1 MKTEI
6 IIPLFIYLLLIYLL
20 AFFCKYK
27 EKKSNNFLEEYF
39 IGSRKMGGFVL
50 AMTLVATYI
59 SASSFI
65 GGPGV
70 AYKIGLGW
78 VLLAVIQLPTAWLT
92 LGVLGKKFALIARKI
107 NAVTINDFLW
117 ARYKSRAVVILAS
130 ASIIIF
136 FIAAMV
142 AQFVGGARLF
152 EALTGLSYKTGLC
165 IFAGTV
171 ILYTTVG
178 GFRAV
183 VLTDA
188 VQGILMII
196 GTLAL
201 FSGIISAGGGMSA
214 LIQKLTLIDPGLI
227 SPTGA
232 NNFLAKPFI
241 LSFWVLVCFGVIALP
256 QTAVRCFGYK
266 DSRSMHNGIVI
277 GTFVLG
283 FIILGM
289 HLCGALGRAI
299 LPDLTVP
306 DMIMPQISLK
316 VLPPLFV
323 GIFLAGPL
331 AAIMS
336 TIDSQLILASAT
348 LVKDLYLRYIAG
360 NPQQKNEQ
368 TDAKKIK
375 NLSLYSTALFGIIV
389 FFASL
394 NPPDLIVWLNLF
406 AFGGLQTAFLW
417 STVLGLYWSKA
428 ESVGALISMFTGII
442 IFMLL
447 TIYKIK
453 IGGTHPIV
461 ATLILEFIIFYVV
474 SSWRTRHNPELIFS
488 WEKI

>member
-1 MKTEI
+1 MKIEI
-6 IIPLFIYLLLIYLL
+6 IIPLFVYLLLIYLL

-92 LGVLGKKFALIARKI
+92 LGVLGKKFAIIARKI

-130 ASIIIF
+130 TSIILF

-152 EALTGLSYKTGLC
+152 EALTGLSYETGLC
-165 IFAGTV
+165 IFASTV

-201 FSGIISAGGGMSA
+201 FLGIIPKAGDHRPRTDFPDRS
-214 LIQKLTLIDPGLI
+214 KR
-227 SPTGA
+227 
-232 NNFLAKPFI
+232 F
-241 LSFWVLVCFGVIALP
+241 FGKTV
-256 QTAVRCFGYK
+256 Y
-266 DSRSMHNGIVI
+266 S
-277 GTFVLG
+277 FVLG
-283 FIILGM
+283 FGLLRRNRPAANCRSLLRLQRQPRHAQRHCHRHIRAGIYHFGNAPLRSARARDFTRFNRAGYDYAPNQPQSFTAVCCR
-289 HLCGALGRAI
+289 HFFGR
-299 LPDLTVP
+299 T
-306 DMIMPQISLK
+306 
-316 VLPPLFV
+316 
-323 GIFLAGPL
+323 AGC
-331 AAIMS
+331 
-336 TIDSQLILASAT
+336 
-348 LVKDLYLRYIAG
+348 
-360 NPQQKNEQ
+360 N
-368 TDAKKIK
+368 
-375 NLSLYSTALFGIIV
+375 
-389 FFASL
+389 
-394 NPPDLIVWLNLF
+394 
-406 AFGGLQTAFLW
+406 
-417 STVLGLYWSKA
+417 
-428 ESVGALISMFTGII
+428 
-442 IFMLL
+442 
-447 TIYKIK
+447 
-453 IGGTHPIV
+453 
-461 ATLILEFIIFYVV
+461 YVN
-474 SSWRTRHNPELIFS
+474 H
-488 WEKI
+488 